1 MANTTM
7 QDINT
12 TLATDIVP
20 RAKGLA
26 TLQRQIVCSGIFIPS
41 LAQTVYDTAV
51 LGDQGGYSDEKGKV
65 HHYGFC
71 DRNYLLDF
79 CLTNSLFPVQRTPA

>member
-7 QDINT
+7 QNITT

-51 LGDQGGYSDEKGKV
+51 LGD
-65 HHYGFC
+65 
-71 DRNYLLDF
+71 
-79 CLTNSLFPVQRTPA
+79 